1 MHDGGTNLANKS
13 PDLSLLQIHRRKIE
27 SDSSCKFD
35 RTLPTLPTHSTDPR
49 DSPLDSGLLGE
60 RRSARTEHN
69 ERSGRSGC
77 NGDSDDVDKTLL
89 PKKFKPP
96 AMFTLSNISTK
107 TGDTTGAWEARPAI
121 LALACAVRW
130 RWKLII

>member
-1 MHDGGTNLANKS
+1 M
-13 PDLSLLQIHRRKIE
+13 E
-27 SDSSCKFD
+27 SGAV
-35 RTLPTLPTHSTDPR
+35 RAPSTM
-49 DSPLDSGLLGE
+49 
-60 RRSARTEHN
+60 SAVVAVAAMVT
-69 ERSGRSGC
+69 
-77 NGDSDDVDKTLL
+77 VMMLTKTLL

-96 AMFTLSNISTK
+96 AMFTLSNVSTK